1 MSGPILCFGE
11 VLWDAL
17 PGGLYLGG
25 APFNVAVHLHQLGE
39 QTVFASRVGRDHLG
53 EEIVRRMEH
62 RGMRTDLVQ
71 IDSMLPTGF
80 VRVALAPTV
89 GPSYTILHPSAWD
102 AVELTGT
109 LHDVARNAR
118 AIVFGS
124 LAQRDERTRSTLHGL
139 VSDSQANR
147 VFDVNLRPPYDSRE
161 IVEASLRDAT
171 IVKLNAEELRQIGDW
186 FRFPSGERV
195 ALRSL
200 VDEFGCETVCV
211 TRGDRGASLLHNGEI
226 VDHAGYRVDVA
237 DAVGAGDAFL
247 AGLLS
252 RLYSGASPMEALDF
266 ANALGAYV
274 ATQSGATPLHD
285 QRAIE
290 AIRERRG

>member
-1 MSGPILCFGE
+1 MSGPILCYGE

-39 QTVFASRVGRDHLG
+39 HTVFASRVGEDHLG
-53 EEIVRRMEH
+53 EEIVRRMEY
-62 RGMRTDLVQ
+62 RGMRSDFIQV
-71 IDSMLPTGF
+71 DSTLPTGF
-80 VRVALAPTV
+80 VCVALEPTL

-102 AVELTGT
+102 SVEPTET
-109 LHDVARNAR
+109 LRDVAQSAR
-118 AIVFGS
+118 AIIFGS
-124 LAQRDERTRSTLHGL
+124 LAQRDERTRSTLREL
-139 VSDSQANR
+139 LEKSQADR

-161 IVEASLRDAT
+161 IVEASLRDST
-171 IVKLNAEELRQIGDW
+171 VVKLNGEELRQIGEW
-186 FRFPSGERV
+186 FGLPSGERA

-200 VDEFGCETVCV
+200 ADEFGCETVCV
-211 TRGDRGASLLHNGEI
+211 TRGDRGASLFHHDEI
-226 VDHAGYRVDVA
+226 IDHPGYRVDVA

-252 RLYSGASPMEALDF
+252 QMYSGADPMEALDF

-274 ATQSGATPLHD
+274 ATQSGATPVHD